1 MSLTSLSNR
10 LQAQKHSLSDPM
22 DMPKYRNAPHAL
34 YTIVKEEGIGALYKG
49 VGLTALRQGM
59 VVGIG

>member
-1 MSLTSLSNR
+1 
-10 LQAQKHSLSDPM
+10 M